1 MQTHDSNVRP
11 SVREHFTDNELY
23 LLHQYH
29 AGQHPRVSGSP
40 ALHDAGDPVDWPLF
54 FHVVVR
60 VLVIAA
66 ALFIAYRVF
75 CYFQLFGASAVA
87 LSGQVAIALFFT
99 YAVLT
104 GYDDAETLV
113 SCVGMFLLV
122 GMF

>member
-1 MQTHDSNVRP
+1 MQTHDNNVRP

-29 AGQHPRVSGSP
+29 AGQSTQASDFP
-40 ALHDAGDPVDWPLF
+40 ALPAGDPVDWPLF

-66 ALFIAYRVF
+66 AFFIAYRVF